1 MASSSR
7 GGPSASHALFP
18 GTFDPVTLGHL
29 DLVRRAASLFSRV
42 TVAVARHPEKR
53 ELLSLEQRLELLRQV
68 LDGIPGVEVSV
79 LDGLVVAGC
88 RELGA
93 GVVVRGART
102 AGDFEYEAQMARS
115 NRAMAPEIETVLLA
129 SSAEHAHI
137 SSTLVRQVAE
147 MGGDLAP
154 FVPPAVARALSPRS
168 GRSPA

>member
-1 MASSSR
+1 MSPSPR
-7 GGPSASHALFP
+7 GGPNPSHALFP

-29 DLVRRAASLFSRV
+29 DLVRRAAALFSRV

-53 ELLSLEQRLELLRQV
+53 ELFSLERRLELLRQV
-68 LDGIPGVEVSV
+68 LDGIPGVEVTA

-88 RELGA
+88 RQVGA

-115 NRAMAPEIETVLLA
+115 NRAMAPEIETVVLA

-154 FVPPAVARALSPRS
+154 FVPPAVARALASRTQ
-168 GRSPA
+168 RSPA